1 MGAARFALRAAAQ
14 GGFGVEITWLGH
26 ATVQFRLDSG
36 EVYVLDPWTEGNP
49 AYPQGHSF
57 SRLDGILITHGH
69 FDHLQ
74 SAQALA
80 ARFSPQIVGIYEVCQ
95 WLASKGVQNLNGMN
109 KGGSLRLGPLTV
121 TMTHA
126 VHSSG
131 IEEDGRMLYGGEPAG
146 YVLTL
151 PDGRAIYCS
160 GDTNVFSD
168 MQLIAQL
175 YRPQLAIL
183 PIGGLY
189 TMGPAEAALACRL
202 LKPARVIPTHFG
214 TFPPL
219 TGRPEQ
225 LAELIRDL
233 PETQVW
239 TLEPGRP
246 VRW

>member
-1 MGAARFALRAAAQ
+1 M
-14 GGFGVEITWLGH
+14 EITWLGH
-26 ATVQFRLDSG
+26 GTMQFRLDSG
-36 EVYVLDPWTEGNP
+36 EVYLLDPWLEGNP
-49 AYPQGHSF
+49 AYPKGHSL

-69 FDHLQ
+69 FDHVQ
-74 SAQALA
+74 SAQELA
-80 ARFSPQIVGIYEVCQ
+80 GRFGPPVVGIYEVCQ
-95 WLASKGVQNLNGMN
+95 WLACKGVKNLNGMN
-109 KGGSLRLGPLTV
+109 KGGTLQLGPLRV

-126 VHSSG
+126 LHSSG
-131 IEEDGRMLYGGEPAG
+131 IEEEGRMLYGGEAAG
-146 YVLTL
+146 YVLGL
-151 PDGRAIYCS
+151 PDGRSIYCS

-175 YRPQLAIL
+175 YRPQLAVL

-214 TFPPL
+214 TFPAL
-219 TGRPEQ
+219 SGTPEQ

-239 TLEPGRP
+239 RLEPGRP
-246 VRW
+246 VPW

>member
-1 MGAARFALRAAAQ
+1 M
-14 GGFGVEITWLGH
+14 EITWLGH
-26 ATVQFRLDSG
+26 GTMQFGLESG
-36 EVYVLDPWTEGNP
+36 EVYVVDPWIEGNP
-49 AYPQGHSF
+49 AYPQNHDF

-69 FDHLQ
+69 FDHVH

-80 ARFSPQIVGIYEVCQ
+80 RRFAAPVVAIYEVAQ
-95 WLASKGVQNLNGMN
+95 WLAGKGVSNVIGMN
-109 KGGSLRLGPLTV
+109 KGGTLELGPLRV

-131 IEEDGRMLYGGEPAG
+131 IEEDGRMIYGGEPAG
-146 YVLTL
+146 YVIRF
-151 PDGRAIYCS
+151 PDARSLYFS

-168 MQLIAQL
+168 MQLIREL
-175 YRPQLAIL
+175 YRPEVAVL

-189 TMGPAEAALACRL
+189 TMSPVEAALACRL
-202 LKPARVIPTHFG
+202 LQPARVIPTHFG

-233 PETQVW
+233 PGTQVW

>member
-1 MGAARFALRAAAQ
+1 M
-14 GGFGVEITWLGH
+14 EITWLGH
-26 ATVQFRLDSG
+26 GTMQFRLDSG
-36 EVYVLDPWTEGNP
+36 EVFVVDPWIEGNP
-49 AYPQGHSF
+49 AYPQGHEF

-69 FDHLQ
+69 FDHLS
-74 SAQALA
+74 SALSLA
-80 ARFSPQIVGIYEVCQ
+80 ARFSPPVVAIYEVCQ
-95 WLASKGVQNLNGMN
+95 WLGSKGAANLNGMN
-109 KGGSLRLGPLTV
+109 KGGTLQLGPLSV

-126 VHSSG
+126 VHSAG
-131 IEEDGRMLYGGEPAG
+131 IEEDGKMIYGGEPAG
-146 YVLTL
+146 YVIRI
-151 PDGRAIYCS
+151 PDGRAVYVS

-168 MQLIAQL
+168 MALIAEL
-175 YRPQLAIL
+175 YRPELAVL

-189 TMGPAEAALACRL
+189 TMSPREAALACRL

-233 PETQVW
+233 PGTQVW
-239 TLEPGRP
+239 ELEPGKT